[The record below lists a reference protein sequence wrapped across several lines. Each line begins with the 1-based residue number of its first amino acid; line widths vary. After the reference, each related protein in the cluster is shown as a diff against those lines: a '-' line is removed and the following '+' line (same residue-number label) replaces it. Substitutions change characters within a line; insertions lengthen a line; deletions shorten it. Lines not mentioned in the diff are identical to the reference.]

1 MNGLELCRRI
11 RERHFS
17 SYVYLILVT
26 SRDGTDN
33 VVEGLNAGADDF
45 ITKPF
50 HPAELCVRVRS
61 GVRLLSLESR
71 NLTIFTLAKLAESR
85 SPETGAHLERMREYC
100 RVLAER
106 LSHKEK
112 FCDEIDADYVHL
124 IYLTS
129 PLHDIGKVGIQDSVL
144 LKGGPLTDKEFEIMK
159 SHVRI
164 GADTLPAAASYQPD
178 AEFLRMAHDIALT
191 HHEWYDGSGYPQGLV
206 REEIPLCG
214 RIVALADV
222 YDALTAKRV
231 YKNAFTHDVAK
242 SVILEESGVH
252 FDPDIVD
259 AFLEA
264 EQQFI
269 DIQRRVRHAWSTP
282 TCTTWNMSRTTSLCN
297 PQATE
302 SVARGMS
309 PMRIV
314 LANPHGFCA
323 GVVMAIRT
331 LDRALELFGPPLY
344 VYHEI
349 VHNNHVVERF
359 RRRGVIFVD
368 TVDEVPEGGRLIY
381 SAHGVGPQ
389 VRAGQRPEAANH
401 RRHVSP
407 RLQGPPGG
415 HPLRR
420 GRTHRR
426 PHRPRRT

>member
-1 MNGLELCRRI
+1 MRVLIVDDDEIARDLLSEALAGAGYEVSTARDGCEALEILRTGVFRLVISDWEMPEMNGLELCRRI

-17 SYVYLILVT
+17 SYVYIILVT

-33 VVEGLNAGADDF
+33 VVEGLSAGADDF

-106 LSHKEK
+106 LSRNKK
-112 FCDEIDADYVHL
+112 YASVVDADYVHL

-164 GADTLPAAASYQPD
+164 GAETLAAAARYQPD

-206 REEIPLCG
+206 GDEIPLCG

-242 SVILEESGVH
+242 SVILEEGGVH
-252 FDPDIVD
+252 FDPDIVE

-264 EQQFI
+264 EQEFI
-269 DIQRRVRHAWSTP
+269 DIQRRFANVESADLQNLEFVANNLALP
-282 TCTTWNMSRTTSLCN
+282 TATAESRTTNEMNS
-297 PQATE
+297 E
-302 SVARGMS
+302 SNSSV
-309 PMRIV
+309 
-314 LANPHGFCA
+314 
-323 GVVMAIRT
+323 
-331 LDRALELFGPPLY
+331 
-344 VYHEI
+344 
-349 VHNNHVVERF
+349 
-359 RRRGVIFVD
+359 
-368 TVDEVPEGGRLIY
+368 
-381 SAHGVGPQ
+381 
-389 VRAGQRPEAANH
+389 VRAR
-401 RRHVSP
+401 
-407 RLQGPPGG
+407 
-415 HPLRR
+415 
-420 GRTHRR
+420 
-426 PHRPRRT
+426 

>member
-1 MNGLELCRRI
+1 MRVLIVDDDDIARELLTETLSGAGYEVSAACDGREALEVLRTGVFRLVISDWEMPEMNGLELCRRI
-11 RERHFS
+11 RDRHFS
-17 SYVYLILVT
+17 SYVYMILVT

-50 HPAELCVRVRS
+50 HPAELCVRVRA
-61 GVRLLSLESR
+61 GIRLLALESR

-106 LSHKEK
+106 LSRHKK
-112 FCDEIDADYVHL
+112 YSNVVDADYVQL

-164 GADTLPAAASYQPD
+164 GADTLAAAAKYQPD
-178 AEFLRMAHDIALT
+178 AEFLRMAHHIALT

-206 REEIPLCG
+206 GDEIPLCG

-259 AFLEA
+259 AFLESEA
-264 EQQFI
+264 EFI
-269 DIQRRVRHAWSTP
+269 EIQKHFADVENS
-282 TCTTWNMSRTTSLCN
+282 
-297 PQATE
+297 
-302 SVARGMS
+302 G
-309 PMRIV
+309 
-314 LANPHGFCA
+314 LA
-323 GVVMAIRT
+323 IS
-331 LDRALELFGPPLY
+331 EFGG
-344 VYHEI
+344 
-349 VHNNHVVERF
+349 NHV
-359 RRRGVIFVD
+359 
-368 TVDEVPEGGRLIY
+368 TLQP
-381 SAHGVGPQ
+381 
-389 VRAGQRPEAANH
+389 AGAE
-401 RRHVSP
+401 S
-407 RLQGPPGG
+407 
-415 HPLRR
+415 
-420 GRTHRR
+420 
-426 PHRPRRT
+426 

>member
-1 MNGLELCRRI
+1 MRVLIVDDDEIARDLLSEALTGAGYEVSAARDGREALEILRTGVFRLVISDWEMPEMNGLELCRRI

-17 SYVYLILVT
+17 SYVYIILVT

-33 VVEGLNAGADDF
+33 VVEGLSAGADDF

-100 RVLAER
+100 RVLAQR
-106 LSHKEK
+106 LSRNKK
-112 FCDEIDADYVHL
+112 YSNTVDADYVHL

-164 GADTLPAAASYQPD
+164 GAETLAAAGRFQPD

-206 REEIPLCG
+206 GNEIPLCG

-259 AFLEA
+259 AFLET
-264 EQQFI
+264 EQEFI
-269 DIQRRVRHAWSTP
+269 DIQKRFANAESGDLQDLEFVANNLAAHSAG
-282 TCTTWNMSRTTSLCN
+282 
-297 PQATE
+297 TE
-302 SVARGMS
+302 ARASV
-309 PMRIV
+309 
-314 LANPHGFCA
+314 
-323 GVVMAIRT
+323 
-331 LDRALELFGPPLY
+331 E
-344 VYHEI
+344 
-349 VHNNHVVERF
+349 
-359 RRRGVIFVD
+359 
-368 TVDEVPEGGRLIY
+368 
-381 SAHGVGPQ
+381 
-389 VRAGQRPEAANH
+389 
-401 RRHVSP
+401 
-407 RLQGPPGG
+407 
-415 HPLRR
+415 
-420 GRTHRR
+420 
-426 PHRPRRT
+426 

>member
-1 MNGLELCRRI
+1 MRVLIVDDDEIARELLSESLADSGYEVSAACNGREALEILRNGVFRMVISDWEMPEMNGLELCRRI

-45 ITKPF
+45 ISKPF
-50 HPAELCVRVRS
+50 HPAELRVRVRA
-61 GVRLLSLESR
+61 GARLLSLESR
-71 NLTIFTLAKLAESR
+71 NLTIFSLAKLAESR

-100 RVLAER
+100 RVLAAH

-112 FCDEIDADYVHL
+112 FRGQIDADYVQL

-144 LKGGPLTDKEFEIMK
+144 LNGGPLTDKEFEIMK

-164 GADTLPAAASYQPD
+164 GADTLQAAARYQPD

-206 REEIPLCG
+206 GEEIPLCG

-264 EQQFI
+264 EQEFI
-269 DIQRRVRHAWSTP
+269 DIQKQFASEAAAEA
-282 TCTTWNMSRTTSLCN
+282 
-297 PQATE
+297 QGYE
-302 SVARGMS
+302 FVARNLALQTSS
-309 PMRIV
+309 PELSREE
-314 LANPHGFCA
+314 CA
-323 GVVMAIRT
+323 
-331 LDRALELFGPPLY
+331 L
-344 VYHEI
+344 
-349 VHNNHVVERF
+349 
-359 RRRGVIFVD
+359 
-368 TVDEVPEGGRLIY
+368 
-381 SAHGVGPQ
+381 
-389 VRAGQRPEAANH
+389 
-401 RRHVSP
+401 
-407 RLQGPPGG
+407 
-415 HPLRR
+415 
-420 GRTHRR
+420 
-426 PHRPRRT
+426 

>member
-1 MNGLELCRRI
+1 MRVLIVDDDEIARDLLSEALTGAGYEVSAARDGREALEILRTGVFRLVISDWEMPEMNGLELCRRI

-17 SYVYLILVT
+17 SYVYIILVT

-100 RVLAER
+100 HVLAER
-106 LSHKEK
+106 LSHNKK
-112 FCDEIDADYVHL
+112 YASDIDADYVHL

-164 GADTLPAAASYQPD
+164 GADTLAAAGRFQPD

-206 REEIPLCG
+206 GDEIPLCG

-259 AFLEA
+259 AFLET
-264 EQQFI
+264 EQEFI
-269 DIQRRVRHAWSTP
+269 AIQKRFANVESGDLQDLEFVANNLAANSAST
-282 TCTTWNMSRTTSLCN
+282 
-297 PQATE
+297 E
-302 SVARGMS
+302 
-309 PMRIV
+309 
-314 LANPHGFCA
+314 
-323 GVVMAIRT
+323 
-331 LDRALELFGPPLY
+331 
-344 VYHEI
+344 
-349 VHNNHVVERF
+349 
-359 RRRGVIFVD
+359 
-368 TVDEVPEGGRLIY
+368 
-381 SAHGVGPQ
+381 
-389 VRAGQRPEAANH
+389 VRASVE
-401 RRHVSP
+401 
-407 RLQGPPGG
+407 
-415 HPLRR
+415 
-420 GRTHRR
+420 
-426 PHRPRRT
+426 

>member
-1 MNGLELCRRI
+1 MRVLIVDDDEIARDLLSEALSGAGYEVSAARNGREALEILRTGVFRLVISDWEMPEMNGLELCRRI

-33 VVEGLNAGADDF
+33 IVEGLNAGADDF
-45 ITKPF
+45 ISKPF

-85 SPETGAHLERMREYC
+85 SAETGAHLERMREYC

-106 LSHKEK
+106 LSHKDK
-112 FCDEIDADYVHL
+112 FSGTIDADYVHL

-164 GADTLPAAASYQPD
+164 GAETLQAAARYQPD
-178 AEFLRMAHDIALT
+178 AEFLRMAHEIALT

-259 AFLEA
+259 AFLES
-264 EQQFI
+264 EQEFI
-269 DIQRRVRHAWSTP
+269 DIQKRFADAEAADLNGFEVVKSHRALQ
-282 TCTTWNMSRTTSLCN
+282 TSS
-297 PQATE
+297 TE
-302 SVARGMS
+302 S
-309 PMRIV
+309 
-314 LANPHGFCA
+314 
-323 GVVMAIRT
+323 T
-331 LDRALELFGPPLY
+331 
-344 VYHEI
+344 HE
-349 VHNNHVVERF
+349 E
-359 RRRGVIFVD
+359 
-368 TVDEVPEGGRLIY
+368 
-381 SAHGVGPQ
+381 
-389 VRAGQRPEAANH
+389 
-401 RRHVSP
+401 
-407 RLQGPPGG
+407 
-415 HPLRR
+415 
-420 GRTHRR
+420 
-426 PHRPRRT
+426 

>member
-1 MNGLELCRRI
+1 MRVLIVDDDEIARDLLSEALTGAGYEVSAARDGREALEILRTGVFRLVISDWEMPEMNGLELCRRI

-17 SYVYLILVT
+17 SYVYIILVT

-33 VVEGLNAGADDF
+33 VVEGLSAGADDF

-50 HPAELCVRVRS
+50 HPAELRVRVRS

-106 LSHKEK
+106 LSHDKK
-112 FCDEIDADYVHL
+112 YDSVIDADYVHL

-164 GADTLPAAASYQPD
+164 GADTLAAAALFQPD

-206 REEIPLCG
+206 GDEIPLCG

-259 AFLEA
+259 AFLET
-264 EQQFI
+264 EQEFI
-269 DIQRRVRHAWSTP
+269 DIQKRFANVESGDLQNLEFVASNLAVHSAG
-282 TCTTWNMSRTTSLCN
+282 
-297 PQATE
+297 TE
-302 SVARGMS
+302 ARASV
-309 PMRIV
+309 
-314 LANPHGFCA
+314 
-323 GVVMAIRT
+323 
-331 LDRALELFGPPLY
+331 E
-344 VYHEI
+344 
-349 VHNNHVVERF
+349 
-359 RRRGVIFVD
+359 
-368 TVDEVPEGGRLIY
+368 
-381 SAHGVGPQ
+381 
-389 VRAGQRPEAANH
+389 
-401 RRHVSP
+401 
-407 RLQGPPGG
+407 
-415 HPLRR
+415 
-420 GRTHRR
+420 
-426 PHRPRRT
+426 